1 MMIKPKVIII
11 VSGILVLIGIAI
23 TAYQSQITSENLTN
37 EQNMLSTGSQM
48 KVTKNMDKNNNQMGV
63 YSIQI
68 TDLKSDD
75 KIKATLI
82 DPSGSA
88 TTESITKSPIQKMF
102 DITSTGNYTLQIEN
116 QGQQQVQVL
125 GIIGYYPKGI
135 EILDISGFIVL
146 MIGLSGL
153 AVGMMYLIKNRV
165 RT

>member
-1 MMIKPKVIII
+1 MIKPKVIII
-11 VSGILVLIGIAI
+11 ASGILVLIGIAI
-23 TAYQSQITSENLTN
+23 TAYQSQITSENLVN

-48 KVTKNMDKNNNQMGV
+48 TITKNMDKNSNQMGV

-68 TDLKSDD
+68 TDFKSDD

-88 TTESITKSPIQKMF
+88 TIESITKSPIQKMF
-102 DITSTGNYTLQIEN
+102 DITSTGNYTLQVEN

-125 GIIGYYPKGI
+125 GIVGYYPKGI
-135 EILDISGFIVL
+135 ELLDISGFIVL

-165 RT
+165 KT